1 MIIRL
6 TEKLRRKI
14 KAPKLEY
21 HRPVADNPFSDWTSH
36 LFTAKRVQYIIFTH
50 SISLYSVV
58 MYGKGIADESSYT
71 SRVLDE
77 LCEFMIDDRREH
89 IYRLR
94 IAPAAATVQFS
105 KTGDKRVLGSI
116 NDMVFLA
123 KVNMIEG
130 NLPPYDVSFKLNDT
144 PFSMLDYHIP
154 AKIIDN
160 LFIESI
166 REKIQK

>member
-36 LFTAKRVQYIIFTH
+36 LFTADRVQYIILTH
-50 SISLYSVV
+50 SVSLYSVV
-58 MYGKGIADESSYT
+58 MYGKGIADDSTYT
-71 SRVLDE
+71 SRVLDA
-77 LCEFMIDDRREH
+77 LREFMIDDQREH
-89 IYRLR
+89 MYRLR
-94 IAPAAATVQFS
+94 IAPLISTIKFS
-105 KTGDKRVLGSI
+105 KTGDRRVLGSI

-130 NLPPYDVSFKLNDT
+130 NLSPYDVSFKLNET
-144 PFSMLDYHIP
+144 PFSMLDYNYP
-154 AKIIDN
+154 AKEIDN

-166 REKIQK
+166 REKIN